1 MSLSC
6 GIAAETWL
14 RIPRKRTGE
23 EHTIIMVDL
32 EAPVKIGSGRRRS
45 EIMERKEIHV
55 PFLRQLEEEGV
66 YINGRWNPALK
77 LPSVV
82 ICAAQE

>member
-1 MSLSC
+1 MSLTC
-6 GIAAETWL
+6 GIGAETWL

-45 EIMERKEIHV
+45 EIMERKENTCSV
-55 PFLRQLEEEGV
+55 SEAA
-66 YINGRWNPALK
+66 GRRG
-77 LPSVV
+77 
-82 ICAAQE
+82 C